1 MGFIAG
7 ATQYT
12 AQQVGGSGICAAIG
26 ALAVGPWVAEHT
38 NAAPPAGCSRALLQ
52 DVEHYVRYM
61 CDGGLTYDPING
73 IGVNTILVS
82 QVPVYLTM
90 IVFGLIGWAIGWL
103 ILRSLVRASPAPAA
117 QTSALTIE
125 SKPGPVADDRAA
137 AAAPKQRS
145 KGKRKS
151 TSTAA
156 SAPVAGKQS
165 GTKPRPPDAA
175 S

>member
-7 ATQYT
+7 ASQFT

-38 NAAPPAGCSRALLQ
+38 VAAPPAGCDRALLQ
-52 DVEHYVRYM
+52 DVEHFVRYM

-73 IGVNTILVS
+73 IGLNTVLVS

-103 ILRSLVRASPAPAA
+103 IVQVVVGGSPTHATQTTAPTA
-117 QTSALTIE
+117 E
-125 SKPGPVADDRAA
+125 SKVRPVTDDRAV
-137 AAAPKQRS
+137 AAAPEQQSARQRR
-145 KGKRKS
+145 G
-151 TSTAA
+151 T
-156 SAPVAGKQS
+156 
-165 GTKPRPPDAA
+165 TKPA
-175 S
+175 SLPADSEQSDTKTGPTDPAN